1 MAKAWGIT
9 KNCAYKRFNRLKE
22 ILEMKDKLRQ
32 QATDELEAASEEQD
46 AEETK
51 MEAEDDAE

>member
-9 KNCAYKRFNRLKE
+9 KNCAYKRLNRLKE
-22 ILEMKDKLRQ
+22 TLESKEKLRQ

-46 AEETK
+46 AETK
-51 MEAEDDAE
+51 METEDDAE